1 MKPTNK
7 HEEEIAQRVD
17 AKARAI
23 RDGLGAW
30 DDRIITE
37 MKIAVAFE
45 MSAADDQFLENYVA
59 WRRRN
64 PL

>member
-1 MKPTNK
+1 MGAMSLKLDSLDLDL
-7 HEEEIAQRVD
+7 E
-17 AKARAI
+17 KARAI

-37 MKIAVAFE
+37 MKIAVGFE
-45 MSAADDQFLENYVA
+45 MSVADNQFLENYVA